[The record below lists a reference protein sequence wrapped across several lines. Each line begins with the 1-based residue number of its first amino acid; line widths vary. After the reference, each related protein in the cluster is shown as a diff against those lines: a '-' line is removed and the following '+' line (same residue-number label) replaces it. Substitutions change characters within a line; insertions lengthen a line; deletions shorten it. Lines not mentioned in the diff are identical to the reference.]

1 MISVSE
7 ESNNLVQDLIDNFE
21 TYNINLL
28 KGFDDCTIIDA
39 GINCP
44 GSIECGRVV
53 SEICLGGLGRVHLL
67 NTFQSKSWPFS
78 IHVNTKHP
86 VISCLGS
93 QYAGW
98 NLKSNLKSEKFQALG
113 SGPARALAQ
122 KEEIFD
128 HINYKDKFS
137 RTALVMEVDSI
148 PPEDVVKKIIQDTG
162 VEGKNLTIIITPT
175 TSIVGNIQVVS
186 RVLEVALHKSHELGF
201 DLSKILEGFGSAPI
215 PPNSN
220 DFLEAM
226 GRTNDAIIF
235 SGVIQLWVNCE
246 DEEAE
251 KLCKDLPSS
260 TSQDYGM
267 PFADIFKKYEYD
279 FFKIDP
285 NLFSPAQAFVINLK
299 TGKTFQ
305 SGSIDEELMKKS
317 FNL

>member
-1 MISVSE
+1 M
-7 ESNNLVQDLIDNFE
+7 
-21 TYNINLL
+21 L

-285 NLFSPAQAFVINLK
+285 NLFSPAQAFIINLK

>member
-1 MISVSE
+1 
-7 ESNNLVQDLIDNFE
+7 
-21 TYNINLL
+21 
-28 KGFDDCTIIDA
+28 
-39 GINCP
+39 
-44 GSIECGRVV
+44 
-53 SEICLGGLGRVHLL
+53 
-67 NTFQSKSWPFS
+67 
-78 IHVNTKHP
+78 
-86 VISCLGS
+86 
-93 QYAGW
+93 
-98 NLKSNLKSEKFQALG
+98 
-113 SGPARALAQ
+113 
-122 KEEIFD
+122 
-128 HINYKDKFS
+128 
-137 RTALVMEVDSI
+137 
-148 PPEDVVKKIIQDTG
+148 
-162 VEGKNLTIIITPT
+162 
-175 TSIVGNIQVVS
+175 
-186 RVLEVALHKSHELGF
+186 
-201 DLSKILEGFGSAPI
+201 
-215 PPNSN
+215 
-220 DFLEAM
+220 M

>member
-1 MISVSE
+1 M
-7 ESNNLVQDLIDNFE
+7 
-21 TYNINLL
+21 
-28 KGFDDCTIIDA
+28 
-39 GINCP
+39 
-44 GSIECGRVV
+44 
-53 SEICLGGLGRVHLL
+53 
-67 NTFQSKSWPFS
+67 
-78 IHVNTKHP
+78 
-86 VISCLGS
+86 
-93 QYAGW
+93 
-98 NLKSNLKSEKFQALG
+98 G

-267 PFADIFKKYEYD
+267 PFADVFKKYEYD